1 MATDFFKGLG
11 SYIPPEIR
19 RFSPAIKTVADILR
33 PTQIVKNPAVSNLVR
48 SPSLANLGT
57 VLSNTAMTAAEVVP
71 GGKFITTPIK
81 KTSKLVDDLLKKG
94 DLKKAS
100 ELTQDPLNLMSIKRD
115 RFGRIIESKK
125 TKTTDEKI
133 KDLLNKIGS
142 KKAKKAEEIL
152 KDLDDETLMLTK
164 PDDIINILNKG
175 GLEGTIS
182 SNVAKNI
189 KNLVKK
195 KRGID
200 EKYFNINFLTE
211 KGTQAKKI
219 FDDVYGGVI
228 TKGEGAV
235 KLQELYP
242 SAKLGFINI
251 GSKKMQKAGKQTVT
265 ARFGEVFEDY
275 INKFKEGKQPVAVEG
290 KVFKAGRF
298 YSDLGPTYTTVIK
311 DSTKRYEKD
320 TPKFYKMYDEL
331 DDKNKV
337 VVENFLESALPF
349 FAKGESRGLPMAKM
363 RELIARMYKS
373 KSRKGISDEELFKQL
388 NNVDMRALVNVL
400 KQNQILVNKI
410 KDANAQGINLSSFN
424 LSHIA
429 DVANNWKN
437 TLDANNLYFLE
448 TKLNLSDSKNANKQI
463 KELLEEAKV
472 AKTTKEKNKITEK
485 INALGEILE
494 NKNLITK
501 VEGQTFGAKNVDS
514 KSSFERIKKNL
525 EKEYFEK
532 DPGIVDYANG
542 GMVGISHLT
551 RPLGNF

>member
-1 MATDFFKGLG
+1 MAEEFFKGLG
-11 SYIPPEIR
+11 RYIPPEIR
-19 RFSPAIKTVADILR
+19 RFAPTVKTVAELLR

-142 KKAKKAEEIL
+142 KKAEKAEEIL

-200 EKYFNINFLTE
+200 EKYFNINFSTE

-219 FDDVYGGVI
+219 FDDIYGGVI
-228 TKGEGAV
+228 TQGEGAA
-235 KLQELYP
+235 KLENLYP
-242 SAKLGFINI
+242 SAKLGFVNI
-251 GSKKMQKAGKQTVT
+251 GSKRLQKSGKSTVTAKFNEVFKNYMDEFKAGK
-265 ARFGEVFEDY
+265 E
-275 INKFKEGKQPVAVEG
+275 PVAEG

-373 KSRKGISDEELFKQL
+373 KSRKEISDEELFKQL
-388 NNVDMRALVNVL
+388 NNVDMKALVNVL
-400 KQNQILVNKI
+400 KDNQFLANKI
-410 KDANAQGINLSSFN
+410 KEANNQGINLSTFN

-429 DVANNWKN
+429 DVANNWKK

-501 VEGQTFGAKNVDS
+501 VEGQTFGAKNVDN

-525 EKEYFEK
+525 EKEYYEK